1 MHTPVLGIIAE
12 FNPLHNGHCYF
23 IDQARKLG
31 DFSAIIC
38 AMSGNFVQRGEAA
51 ICNKWV
57 RARMALEA
65 GVDLVVELP
74 FSSAVRSAFYFARG
88 GIELLSRTGVVT
100 HLAFGSELG
109 RLSTLQTIARLL
121 AYEPS
126 AYKIQLKDY
135 LAQGLSF
142 PVARAKAVHTIL
154 GAEIDA
160 LDSILLQPNN
170 ILALEYLRAL
180 CLAPASLLPI
190 TIPRRGSGYNSSE
203 MSSYASATAIRQY
216 LRSHPADGRLADAMP
231 ASAFDLLRQ
240 EIEAGRAPNYVDG
253 LESAI
258 LSILRTTPKERLSR
272 IYEIS
277 EGLENRIQEA
287 ANLSGSMTE
296 LTRSIKS
303 KRYSSTRINRLLLYI
318 LLNIE
323 SRQMLGFDQVGP
335 QYLHILGFSTKGRK
349 ILQEIK
355 NKSSLRLLN
364 RGTEVKAA
372 SRDID
377 DPRARGMLQ
386 LDVQATDIYTL
397 LYPCSTARVGSQDFT
412 TSPIILGDHS

>member
-1 MHTPVLGIIAE
+1 VLTPVLGIIAE

-23 IDQARKLG
+23 IDQARKMG

-38 AMSGNFVQRGEAA
+38 VMSGNFVQRGEAA

-109 RLSTLQTIARLL
+109 QLGTLQTIARLI
-121 AYEPS
+121 AYEPE
-126 AYKIQLKDY
+126 AYKIQLKNY

-142 PVARAKAVHTIL
+142 PSARAKAVHTIL
-154 GAEIDA
+154 GSEIDD

-180 CLAPASLLPI
+180 HLAPASLLPI
-190 TIPRRGSGYNSSE
+190 TIPRRGPGYSSKE
-203 MSSYASATAIRQY
+203 MSPYASATAIRQY
-216 LRSHPADGRLADAMP
+216 LRSNPAGVRLADAMP
-231 ASAFDLLRQ
+231 ASALNLLHQ
-240 EIEAGRAPNYVDG
+240 EIEAGRAPNYIDG
-253 LESAI
+253 LGSAV
-258 LSILRTTPKERLSR
+258 LSILRTTPKERLSQ

-277 EGLENRIQEA
+277 EGLENRILEA
-287 ANLSGSMTE
+287 ANSSGSMSE

-318 LLNIE
+318 LLQIE
-323 SRQMLGFDQVGP
+323 SRQMLGFDKAGP
-335 QYLHILGFSTKGRK
+335 QYLHILGFSTQGRK

-355 NKSSLRLLN
+355 NKSSVRVLN
-364 RGTEVKAA
+364 RGSEVKAA
-372 SRDID
+372 VEDID
-377 DPRARGMLQ
+377 DPQMQAMLQ
-386 LDVQATDIYTL
+386 LDVLATDIYTL
-397 LYPCSTARVGSQDFT
+397 LYPCPTARIGSQDFT
-412 TSPIILGDHS
+412 TSPIIFGDHS